1 MKKNDVLKLLDDKKI
16 SYRFEEHP
24 AVYTMEEMHALHL
37 DGDKSIAKNLF
48 LRDDKKRNYY
58 LVSIGGDD
66 PADLKSLQEI
76 LGSRRLSFASENDLK
91 KLLKLK
97 KGSVTPLGLLNDSS
111 CTVQY
116 FADMRFHDHLIGVHP
131 MENTATVWLKTEDL
145 MDLLKEHGSPASYV
159 QILKDRGKHC
169 N

>member
-97 KGSVTPLGLLNDSS
+97 KKSPLRKKLMRLRSRLIKKMPKQKNLMIKRLL
-111 CTVQY
+111 
-116 FADMRFHDHLIGVHP
+116 
-131 MENTATVWLKTEDL
+131 
-145 MDLLKEHGSPASYV
+145 
-159 QILKDRGKHC
+159 
-169 N
+169 